1 MTEII
6 LNLVNKYWSKF
17 VIAIAIIGILFMV
30 VDQIFMI
37 PILTYFGIFNFAL
50 SGILIGLEGIVKR
63 RIILRSRYSRRLSET
78 YIGITAVAQGILII
92 FLGLFLIT
100 ISILA
105 YFNSGQSVLHYFI
118 RHPGIPLLIFGF
130 ICFLSSTISILGSV
144 EEKQGTKFLVILNL
158 LTSRLLPGLILIV
171 IGLAATCLGMIEIFD
186 PKYFDSL
193 GGGFLEVLFIGR
205 QAK

>member
-1 MTEII
+1 MKI
-6 LNLVNKYWSKF
+6 LIEHWSKF
-17 VIAIAIIGILFMV
+17 VIAVAIIGILLV
-30 VDQIFMI
+30 IADQIFTI
-37 PILTYFGIFNFAL
+37 PILKYFGIIVFAL
-50 SGILIGLEGIVKR
+50 SGIMIGLEGIVKR
-63 RIILRSRYSRRLSET
+63 KIILKSIYSRRLSET

-92 FLGLFLIT
+92 FLGLFLIA

-105 YFNSGQSVLHYFI
+105 YFNSGQSVFHYFI

-158 LTSRLLPGLILIV
+158 LTSRLLPGLILIA

-193 GGGFLEVLFIGR
+193 GGGFLELLFIGSG
-205 QAK
+205 KN